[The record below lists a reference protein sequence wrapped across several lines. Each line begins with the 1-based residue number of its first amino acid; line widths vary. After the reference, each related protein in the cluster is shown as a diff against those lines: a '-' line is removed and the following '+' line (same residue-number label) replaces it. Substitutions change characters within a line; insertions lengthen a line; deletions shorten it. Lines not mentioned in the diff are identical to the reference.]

1 MGSMMILGRCG
12 RFEPMYA
19 AKLERGM
26 KIFGEYGQCF
36 CDSGVFAV
44 TEVRND
50 GFDMVEINGRHRFIK
65 NHELEIQP
73 KSKEFGIG
81 TYWNDIEPAFRYSD
95 NEIAEA
101 LKKAAIQKYKDD
113 EAAKAKEKADSEDR
127 ERLLKEYSYL
137 DRIESGTY
145 RGITAAKNLR
155 KILKKRFPETK
166 FKVHQTYDSSS
177 YEIEW
182 TDGAALSKVSAV
194 ESLFT
199 DTYFNGMTD
208 AYEDV
213 ENHFAELFGSIGYLT
228 FRRVIT
234 EVNKDKIAAEY
245 KQKHDFAEETDEQ
258 YIRREIEREIYKTS
272 F

>member
-1 MGSMMILGRCG
+1 MGSMMILGRGG

-44 TEVRND
+44 TEVRNN
-50 GFDMVEINGRHRFIK
+50 GFDMVEINGRHRLIK

-81 TYWNDIEPAFRYSD
+81 TYWNDIEPDFRYSD
-95 NEIAEA
+95 NEISEA
-101 LKKAAIQKYKDD
+101 LKKAAVQKYKDD
-113 EAAKAKEKADSEDR
+113 EAAKAKAKKDAEDR
-127 ERLLKEYSYL
+127 ARLLKEYSYL
-137 DRIESGTY
+137 DRIESENY
-145 RGITAAKNLR
+145 RITAAKNLR

-182 TDGAALSKVSAV
+182 TDGAALSEVTKIEA
-194 ESLFT
+194 LFT
-199 DTYFNGMTD
+199 NTYFNGMID
-208 AYEDV
+208 AYEDI
-213 ENHFAELFGSIGYLT
+213 ENHFAELFGSIGYMT
-228 FRRVIT
+228 FRRNVS
-234 EVNKDKIAAEY
+234 EGNKDRVAADY
-245 KQKHDFAEETDEQ
+245 KQKHNFANETDEQ
-258 YIRREIEREIYKTS
+258 YIRSEIEKEINRTS